1 MCRQQL
7 DFSVL
12 SQSMQQF
19 LQIGNLI
26 GNPIENQL
34 DFFLVDFSSRKL
46 KYFKFSASSCLLA
59 SDIYKGGSGLV
70 WCTQS
75 ILQVFLFVVFFRPV
89 SFSSVVLQFLC
100 LPQLLEINMLTL
112 FSARPAN
119 VLIKTCSDSSLL
131 AAGMFG
137 LQNLNSHEHV
147 SV

>member
-1 MCRQQL
+1 MTFIR
-7 DFSVL
+7 
-12 SQSMQQF
+12 
-19 LQIGNLI
+19 
-26 GNPIENQL
+26 
-34 DFFLVDFSSRKL
+34 
-46 KYFKFSASSCLLA
+46 
-59 SDIYKGGSGLV
+59 GGLWSGLV
-70 WCTQS
+70 WSTQS

-147 SV
+147 SVYECVCLCVCVFVVCILLSGTGSALALAAL